1 MDFLKDIANN
11 IFISEIQKQ
20 LNIIK
25 DEINKKKEEEE
36 KIKKSK
42 EEILKKIKP

>member
-11 IFISEIQKQ
+11 IIISEIKKE

-25 DEINKKKEEEE
+25 DEIKKKKKEEDNLKKLQEE
-36 KIKKSK
+36 L
-42 EEILKKIKP
+42 LKKIKP

>member
-11 IFISEIQKQ
+11 IIISEIKKE

-25 DEINKKKEEEE
+25 NEIKKKKKEEDNLKKLQEE
-36 KIKKSK
+36 L
-42 EEILKKIKP
+42 LKKIKP